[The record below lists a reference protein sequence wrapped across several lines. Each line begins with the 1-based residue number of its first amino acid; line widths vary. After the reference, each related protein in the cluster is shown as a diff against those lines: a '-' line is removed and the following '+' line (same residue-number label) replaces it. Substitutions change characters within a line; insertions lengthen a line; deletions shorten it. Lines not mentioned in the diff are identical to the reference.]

1 MREMSPR
8 DAVAG
13 VRAGTLHLV
22 DVREDEER
30 RELAPGVPSQH
41 LPLGDLSARLGDIS
55 SESPVAFVCR
65 SGRRSAEATELAVT
79 AGLDASNVTGG
90 MVAWTE
96 AHLPTSKDPA

>member
-1 MREMSPR
+1 MSDLSPR
-8 DAVAG
+8 ETAAR
-13 VRAGTLHLV
+13 VRAGELRLV
-22 DVREDEER
+22 DVREDDER

-41 LPLGDLSARLGDIS
+41 IALGELPDRLGDLPPGT
-55 SESPVAFVCR
+55 PVAFICR
-65 SGRRSAEATELAVT
+65 SGRRSAEATDLATT

>member
-1 MREMSPR
+1 MKEMSPR

-30 RELAPGVPSQH
+30 RDLAPGVPSQH
-41 LPLGDLSARLGDIS
+41 LPLGDLPARLSDVPSG
-55 SESPVAFVCR
+55 SPLAFVCR
-65 SGRRSAEATELAVT
+65 SGRRSAEATELASA
-79 AGLDASNVTGG
+79 AGLDARNVTGG

-96 AHLPTSKDPA
+96 DQLPTSKDPA